1 MHANYA
7 VVSGVI
13 FGLVTILQV
22 CRALLGLPVQIGSLV
37 VPVGASW
44 VAAIVAGGLC
54 FWAFRS
60 RR

>member
-1 MHANYA
+1 MHAKYA

-13 FGLVTILQV
+13 FGLVAILQV
-22 CRALLGLPVQIGSLV
+22 CRALVGLPVQIGSFA

-44 VAAIVAGGLC
+44 VAAVVAGGLC

-60 RR
+60 DR